1 MPQKHCLKIL
11 KNIGDNTMINE
22 QERNLLEFAENLN
35 IVVLKNEPM
44 AKHTTFKIGGR
55 ADFFI
60 TVDTEEKLAEL
71 IKFLHKNIIDYRL
84 IGNGSNLLV
93 ADENIHKVIIQTTA
107 NKDKIK
113 LIDNTTILAFAG
125 VFLPQ
130 LCDFALENALTGL
143 EFACGIPAKLGGA
156 IYMNAAA
163 YGSDMSMILKE
174 IYYIDETGHKQKIS
188 ANDAQFGY
196 KNSIFMHKKY
206 AITSALLELQSC
218 NKEQITNKMQ
228 ELLTKRRNS
237 QPLELPNAG
246 SVFRRPQG
254 HFAGRLIEECGLKGR
269 RVGQAMVSE
278 KHAGFI
284 VNLGGAKCLEVL
296 ELIKII
302 QDEVRQK
309 KGIKLETEV
318 EYLY

>member
-1 MPQKHCLKIL
+1 
-11 KNIGDNTMINE
+11 MING
-22 QERNLLEFAENLN
+22 QEKKLLEFAESLN

-44 AKHTTFKIGGR
+44 IKHTTFKIGGFT
-55 ADFFI
+55 DLFI
-60 TVDTEEKLAEL
+60 TVDTEEKLEAL
-71 IKFLHKNIIDYRL
+71 IKFLYKNAIDYRI

-93 ADENIHKVIIQTTA
+93 TDENIHKVIIQTTA

-113 LIDNTTILAFAG
+113 LIDDTNIYAFAG

-163 YGSDMSMILKE
+163 YGSDMAMVLKE
-174 IYYIDETGHKQKIS
+174 IYCIDETGNKQKIS
-188 ANDAQFGY
+188 ANDARFGY

-206 AITSALLELQSC
+206 TITGALLELQ
-218 NKEQITNKMQ
+218 NGRKEQIANKMQ
-228 ELLTKRRNS
+228 ELLVKRRNS

-254 HFAGRLIEECGLKGR
+254 HFAGRLVEECGLKGR

-284 VNLGGAKCLEVL
+284 VNLGEAKCSEVR

-302 QDEVRQK
+302 QNEVWRQK
-309 KGIKLETEV
+309 GVKLETEV
-318 EYLY
+318 EYLC

>member
-1 MPQKHCLKIL
+1 MV
-11 KNIGDNTMINE
+11 NE
-22 QERNLLEFAENLN
+22 QEKKLLEFAESLN
-35 IVVLKNEPM
+35 IVVLKNESM
-44 AKHTTFKIGGR
+44 AKHTTFKIGGF
-55 ADFFI
+55 ADLFI
-60 TVDTEEKLAEL
+60 TVDIEEKLEAL
-71 IKFLHKNIIDYRL
+71 IKFLYKNAIDYRI

-93 ADENIHKVIIQTTA
+93 TDENIHKVIIQTTA

-113 LIDNTTILAFAG
+113 LIDDTNIYAFAG

-163 YGSDMSMILKE
+163 YGSDMAMVLKE
-174 IYYIDETGHKQKIS
+174 IYCIDETGNKQKIS

-196 KNSIFMHKKY
+196 KNSIFMHKRY
-206 AITSALLELQSC
+206 TITGALLELQ
-218 NKEQITNKMQ
+218 NGRKEQIANKMQ
-228 ELLTKRRNS
+228 ELLVKRRNS

-246 SVFRRPQG
+246 SIFRRPQG
-254 HFAGRLIEECGLKGR
+254 HFAGRLVEECGLKGR

-284 VNLGGAKCLEVL
+284 VNLGEAKCSEVR

-302 QDEVRQK
+302 QNEVWRQK
-309 KGIKLETEV
+309 GVKLETEV
-318 EYLY
+318 EYLC

>member
-1 MPQKHCLKIL
+1 
-11 KNIGDNTMINE
+11 MIDG
-22 QERNLLEFAENLN
+22 QEKKMLEFAESLN
-35 IVVLKNEPM
+35 IVVFKNESM
-44 AKHTTFKIGGR
+44 AKHTTFKIGGF

-71 IKFLHKNIIDYRL
+71 IKFLYKNAIDYCI

-93 ADENIHKVIIQTTA
+93 TDENIHKVVIQTTA
-107 NKDKIK
+107 NKDKIQ
-113 LIDNTTILAFAG
+113 LIDDTNIYAFAG

-163 YGSDMSMILKE
+163 YGSDMAMVLKE
-174 IYYIDETGHKQKIS
+174 IYYIDETGNKQKIS

-206 AITSALLELQSC
+206 TIAGALLELQ
-218 NKEQITNKMQ
+218 NGRKEQIANKMQ
-228 ELLTKRRNS
+228 ELLVKRRNS

-246 SVFRRPQG
+246 SIFRRPQG
-254 HFAGRLIEECGLKGR
+254 HFAGRLVEECGLKGR

-284 VNLGGAKCLEVL
+284 VNLGEAKCSEVL

-302 QDEVRQK
+302 QNEVWRQK
-309 KGIKLETEV
+309 GLKLETEV
-318 EYLY
+318 EYLC